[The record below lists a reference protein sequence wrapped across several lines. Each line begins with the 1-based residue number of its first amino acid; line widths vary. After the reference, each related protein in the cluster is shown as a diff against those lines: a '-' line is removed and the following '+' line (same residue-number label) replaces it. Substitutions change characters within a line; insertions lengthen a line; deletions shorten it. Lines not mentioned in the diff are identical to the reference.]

1 MKVWDSCSDAV
12 ISFDKDNMSED
23 LCRITENSMLVAAIT
38 KTLQC
43 ELMNCVEVK
52 HCKRVQSCQFP
63 QQYKEG
69 ENDTSYQ
76 PTTIILDDGCSLET
90 KLLVRPYLKKFD
102 VFVSV
107 ICTFCKNIFKSVV
120 DIGFRKVF
128 DNEKLK
134 RISQQS
140 TTVLKHK
147 KLKSY
152 ETQQSVSRV
161 NGIIRGIS
169 FKLYTS
175 ISCLNWLTYTPAP

>member
-12 ISFDKDNMSED
+12 MSFDKDNMSED

-107 ICTFCKNIFKSVV
+107 ICTFCKNIFRSVV

-147 KLKSY
+147 KIK
-152 ETQQSVSRV
+152 VS
-161 NGIIRGIS
+161 
-169 FKLYTS
+169 
-175 ISCLNWLTYTPAP
+175 